1 MKEGWERSVP
11 PMQLDITQIQDMMAP
26 VFPGKKVAAAERIG
40 TGLSNTNYKIRLED
54 SAEPYVLRLFRKGRE
69 IADKELAIIR
79 KVRQTVPVAGYLYA
93 DMTCSEFDKPWAV
106 MEWKEGVLLRD
117 VMQGGSEQDLIAA
130 AASAGR
136 ILANIHKHTFTES
149 GFFNGDMKVQDPMR
163 MDGERFLVFMEQ
175 SLFQDPCG
183 QWLGEELAQSVW
195 SFSRTYSHLLSEIED
210 TPVLVHSDYNGLNI
224 LMRNG
229 AAECEVSAVLDWEEA
244 FSWNR
249 YVDIANM
256 LRYERNGSVFE
267 TNFIRAYREGGAVLH
282 DHWKILSKLEDLV
295 ALCDMLT
302 HSSLATPNRIHDL
315 QRLIAETVQVT
326 TNG

>member
-79 KVRQTVPVAGYLYA
+79 KVRQTVPVADYLYA

-149 GFFNGDMKVQDPMR
+149 GFINGDMKVQDPMR

-229 AAECEVSAVLDWEEA
+229 AAGCEVSAVLDWEEA

-267 TNFIRAYREGGAVLH
+267 TNFIRAYREEGVVLH

-302 HSSLATPNRIHDL
+302 HSSLATPNRMHDL

>member
-1 MKEGWERSVP
+1 MKEGWERTVP
-11 PMQLDITQIQDMMAP
+11 PMQLDITQIHDMIAP
-26 VFPGKKVAAAERIG
+26 VFHRKKVVAAERIG
-40 TGLSNTNYKIRLED
+40 TGLSNTNYKIRLEG
-54 SAEPYVLRLFRKGRE
+54 SAEPYVLRLFRKGHE
-69 IADKELAIIR
+69 IAEKELAIIQR
-79 KVRQTVPVAGYLYA
+79 VRQTVPVADYIYA
-93 DMTCSEFDKPWAV
+93 DTSCRVFDKPWAL
-106 MEWKEGVLLRD
+106 MEWKEGNLLRD

-136 ILANIHKHTFTES
+136 ILANIHKYTFTES
-149 GFFNGDMKVQDPMR
+149 GFFSGDMEVQDPIR
-163 MDGERFLVFMEQ
+163 MDGERFLAFIEQ

-195 SFSRTYSHLLSEIED
+195 SFSQTYSHLLSEIED

-224 LMRNG
+224 LMQHG
-229 AAECEVSAVLDWEEA
+229 PEGCAVSAVLDWEEA

-256 LRYERNGSVFE
+256 LRYEPDGSVFE
-267 TNFIRAYREGGAVLH
+267 KNFVRAYREEGAVLN
-282 DHWKILSKLEDLV
+282 DHWRILSKLEDLV

-302 HSSLATPNRIHDL
+302 HSNLATPTRMRDL

-326 TNG
+326 NG

>member
-1 MKEGWERSVP
+1 MKEGWERTVP
-11 PMQLDITQIQDMMAP
+11 PMQLDITQIHDMITP
-26 VFPGKKVAAAERIG
+26 VFPRKKVVAAERIG
-40 TGLSNTNYKIRLED
+40 TGLSNTNYKIRLEG
-54 SAEPYVLRLFRKGRE
+54 SAEPYVLRLFRKGLE
-69 IADKELAIIR
+69 IAEKELAIIQR
-79 KVRQTVPVAGYLYA
+79 VRQTVPVADYIYA
-93 DMTCSEFDKPWAV
+93 DTSCRVFDKPWAL
-106 MEWKEGVLLRD
+106 MEWKEGNLLRD

-136 ILANIHKHTFTES
+136 ILANIHKYTFTES
-149 GFFNGDMKVQDPMR
+149 GFFSGDMEVQDPIR
-163 MDGERFLVFMEQ
+163 MDGERFLAFIEQ

-195 SFSRTYSHLLSEIED
+195 SFSQTYSHLLSEIED

-224 LMRNG
+224 LMQHGPEGR
-229 AAECEVSAVLDWEEA
+229 AVSAVLDWEEA

-256 LRYERNGSVFE
+256 LRYEPDGSVFE
-267 TNFIRAYREGGAVLH
+267 KNFVRAYCEEGAVLY
-282 DHWKILSKLEDLV
+282 DHWRILSKLEDLV

-302 HSSLATPNRIHDL
+302 HSSLATPTRMRDL

-326 TNG
+326 NR

>member
-79 KVRQTVPVAGYLYA
+79 KVRQTVPVADYLYA

-117 VMQGGSEQDLIAA
+117 VMRDGSEQDLIAA

-149 GFFNGDMKVQDPMR
+149 GFINGDMKVQDPMR

-229 AAECEVSAVLDWEEA
+229 AAGCEVSAVLDWEEA

-302 HSSLATPNRIHDL
+302 HSSLATPNRMHDL
-315 QRLIAETVQVT
+315 QRLIAETAQVT

>member
-1 MKEGWERSVP
+1 MKEGWERTVP
-11 PMQLDITQIQDMMAP
+11 PMQLDITQIHDMITP
-26 VFPGKKVAAAERIG
+26 VFPRKKVVAAERIG
-40 TGLSNTNYKIRLED
+40 TGLSNTNYKIRLEG
-54 SAEPYVLRLFRKGRE
+54 SAEPYVLRLFRKGLK
-69 IADKELAIIR
+69 IAEKELAIIQR
-79 KVRQTVPVAGYLYA
+79 VRQTVPVADYIYA
-93 DMTCSEFDKPWAV
+93 DTSCRVFDKPWAV
-106 MEWKEGVLLRD
+106 MEWKEGDLLRD

-136 ILANIHKHTFTES
+136 ILANIHKHTFTDS
-149 GFFNGDMKVQDPMR
+149 GFFNGDMKVQDPTR
-163 MDGERFLVFMEQ
+163 MDGERFLAFIEQ

-195 SFSRTYSHLLSEIED
+195 SFSRTYSHLLSELED

-224 LMRNG
+224 LMQNG
-229 AAECEVSAVLDWEEA
+229 AGGCEVSAVLDWEDA

-256 LRYERNGSVFE
+256 LRYEREGSVFE
-267 TNFIRAYREGGAVLH
+267 KNFIRAYREEGAVLH

-302 HSSLATPNRIHDL
+302 HSSLATPNRMHDL

-326 TNG
+326 NG